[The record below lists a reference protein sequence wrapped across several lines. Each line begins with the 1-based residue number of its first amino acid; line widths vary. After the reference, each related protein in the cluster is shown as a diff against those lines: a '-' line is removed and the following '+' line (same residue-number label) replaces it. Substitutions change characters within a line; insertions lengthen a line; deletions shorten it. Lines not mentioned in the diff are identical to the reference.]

1 MEHYPGVTDLEKQD
15 RVKQRERWPRNVL
28 IWLVLLLTASFIWS
42 EWDGGFAFIPGQNP
56 AVHES
61 VNDQEMNEQADDEP
75 YVRAVE
81 RLGDAVVKIYTTQR
95 QFIESLFGIV
105 PQEQQGIGSG
115 VIIDA
120 EGGYVLTNAD
130 VIAGA
135 QEIRV
140 FLKDGRD
147 FMAEVVGASPFHDL
161 AVLRIP
167 AENLQ
172 AAEMANVNKLR
183 VGQPVI
189 AIGNPLGLDYTVTQG
204 VISALNR
211 TLHIDD
217 GTPPLENLIQ
227 TDAAINPG
235 NSGGPLIDMQG
246 RVVGINTAVLRGSPE
261 LAVEGLGFA
270 ISVDTAQRVAQQ
282 IIEGKEP
289 VRLGIV
295 GGTLTPERAW
305 AIERNTLIP
314 LPVERGVFIT
324 RVIAGTP
331 ADRAGL
337 RPADIIAAVN
347 GEAVESIEE
356 LARRVEAA
364 GAGAELELL
373 VARQNRMFAVTVHL

>member
-105 PQEQQGIGSG
+105 PREQQGIGSG

-120 EGGYVLTNAD
+120 EGGYVLTNAH

-172 AAEMANVNKLR
+172 AAEMANVNELR

-295 GGTLTPERAW
+295 GGTLTPERAR

>member
-105 PQEQQGIGSG
+105 QREQQGIGSG

-120 EGGYVLTNAD
+120 EGGYVLTNAH

-172 AAEMANVNKLR
+172 AAEMANVNELR

-295 GGTLTPERAW
+295 GGTLTPERAR

>member
-1 MEHYPGVTDLEKQD
+1 M
-15 RVKQRERWPRNVL
+15 KQRERWLRNVL
-28 IWLVLLLTASFIWS
+28 IWLVLLLAGSFVWA
-42 EWDGGFAFIPGQNP
+42 EWDGGFAFISGQNP
-56 AVHES
+56 AVNES
-61 VNDQEMNEQADDEP
+61 ANKQTVEEP

-81 RLGDAVVKIYTTQR
+81 QLGEAVVKIYTTQR
-95 QFIESLFGIV
+95 QFIESLFGMV
-105 PQEQQGIGSG
+105 PREEQGIGSG

-120 EGGYVLTNAD
+120 ENGYVLTNAH

-140 FLKDGRD
+140 FLRDGRD
-147 FMAEVVGASPFHDL
+147 FAAEVVGSSPFHDL
-161 AVLRIP
+161 AVLRIA

-172 AAEMANVNKLR
+172 AAELADVSELR
-183 VGQPVI
+183 VGQSVI

-204 VISALNR
+204 VISALDR

-246 RVVGINTAVLRGSPE
+246 RVVGINTAVLRGSSE
-261 LAVEGLGFA
+261 LAIEGLGFA
-270 ISVDTAQRVAQQ
+270 IAVDTAQRVAQQ

-289 VRLGIV
+289 VRLGII
-295 GGTLTPERAW
+295 GGTLTPERTR
-305 AIERNTLIP
+305 AIEQNTLMP
-314 LPVERGVFIT
+314 LPVDRGVFIT

-337 RPADIIAAVN
+337 RPADIIAAVD
-347 GEAVESIEE
+347 GEPVESIEE
-356 LARRVEAA
+356 LALRVEDA
-364 GAGAELELL
+364 GSGASLELL
-373 VARQNRMFAVTVHL
+373 VARQSRLFKVRVEL

>member
-105 PQEQQGIGSG
+105 PREQQGIGSG

-120 EGGYVLTNAD
+120 EGGYVLTNAH

-172 AAEMANVNKLR
+172 AAEMANVNELR
-183 VGQPVI
+183 VGQSVI

-295 GGTLTPERAW
+295 GGTLTPERAR